1 MPKVIKHHNEDLTSS
16 DPDWIK
22 LTYKLNKLLA
32 KYTVDDVLTI
42 LGEIIKDAEG
52 EGNGVYVGEAIVA
65 LAKVEW

>member
-1 MPKVIKHHNEDLTSS
+1 
-16 DPDWIK
+16 
-22 LTYKLNKLLA
+22 
-32 KYTVDDVLTI
+32 VDDVLTI